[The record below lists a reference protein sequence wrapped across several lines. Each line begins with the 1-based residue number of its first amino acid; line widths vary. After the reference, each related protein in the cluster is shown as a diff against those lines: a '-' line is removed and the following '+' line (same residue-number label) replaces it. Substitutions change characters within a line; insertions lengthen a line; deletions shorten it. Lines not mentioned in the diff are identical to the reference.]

1 MLLFYCNKVL
11 VFLLLKIPSVRLP
24 RPVFVLLSHIDL
36 EQIMY
41 IITSKWDFDSKLDL
55 MCLYEVYCSLTLV
68 FMNEFN
74 YLGTDLDS
82 VLVVTHRFIVS
93 LQEGRRVLTSG

>member
-11 VFLLLKIPSVRLP
+11 VFLLLKILSA
-24 RPVFVLLSHIDL
+24 FVLLSHIDL

-55 MCLYEVYCSLTLV
+55 VYLYEVYCSLTLV
-68 FMNEFN
+68 FMNESS
-74 YLGTDLDS
+74 YLGTDLAS